1 MRQEEHCMIHLVSR
15 RYKQCSRTDIASYA
29 VIRGRMIPLCREHHV
44 KVCGE
49 KSSREWSSGT

>member
-1 MRQEEHCMIHLVSR
+1 MPSERCMVHQVSR
-15 RYKQCSRTDIASYA
+15 RFKRCSNTDIASYA

-49 KSSREWSSGT
+49 KSSREWSSR